1 MQFFKTK
8 MPSRLVGLIA
18 IAATGCQSEALIP
31 IAPAAPIQAISSG
44 TACQKAD
51 AMWNDKILPSRYAQ
65 LPPLTSPGMMG
76 LLKLMTGSFSE
87 QALTSHGDE
96 LEPGRHKI
104 IHAFGA
110 EARMHFVVSPKARPG
125 YTGIFQSGAPCAI
138 ARFSLAS
145 KPDTNTSIPGL
156 ALKIFIDGD
165 RASVNLLMMH
175 SVDSQVG
182 HNYFAQ
188 EFSNILPPAVALPKR
203 LLARG
208 FEHGAE
214 LFGAKGTNPGR
225 LTLEHLASTL
235 PDGERIAA
243 PSVPYQLIFKPTAYA
258 RSLMANATAAD
269 DFRVKLAGLSV
280 GQAIYDIHTLK
291 AGDPTGNTVFL
302 GQLVLAAPI
311 VSSRYGDE
319 TLYFQHNMAR
329 N

>member
-8 MPSRLVGLIA
+8 IRCRLIGLIA
-18 IAATGCQSEALIP
+18 IAATGCQSVAP
-31 IAPAAPIQAISSG
+31 ITPAPMLPISAAPSG

-51 AMWNDKILPSRYAQ
+51 AMWYDKILPSRYAQ
-65 LPPLTSPGMMG
+65 LPPLTSPGMVD

-87 QALTSHGDE
+87 RALTSHGDE
-96 LEPGRHKI
+96 LELGRHKL

-110 EARMHFVVSPKARPG
+110 EARMHLVVSPKATQG
-125 YTGIFQSGAPCAI
+125 YTGIFQSGTQCAI

-145 KPDTNTSIPGL
+145 KPDTDTSIPGL

-165 RASVNLLMMH
+165 RPSVNLLLMH
-175 SVDSQVG
+175 SIDAQVG

-188 EFSNILPPAVALPKR
+188 EFSNILPPAVAFPKR
-203 LLARG
+203 LLASG
-208 FEHGAE
+208 FERGAV
-214 LFGAKGTNPGR
+214 LFGAKDTNPGR
-225 LTLEHLASTL
+225 LTLEHLAGTL
-235 PDGERIAA
+235 PNGEGIAT

-258 RSLMANATAAD
+258 RALMADATAAD

-280 GQAIYDIHTLK
+280 GQAIYNIYTLME
-291 AGDPTGNTVFL
+291 GDPAGNAKFL
-302 GQLVLAAPI
+302 GQLVLATPI